1 MNIVRTAVELHI
13 DIKRLRA
20 PALPP
25 CKQVSVS
32 YRAVR
37 LCTCFAALQHIQLQL
52 GFRKKKNKQ
61 NSEAAEL
68 NPKFINKSLKFTH

>member
-1 MNIVRTAVELHI
+1 MTAVRTAVELYI
-13 DIKRLRA
+13 DMKRLTA

-32 YRAVR
+32 YRAMR

-52 GFRKKKNKQ
+52 GVRKKKNKQ
-61 NSEAAEL
+61 NTAKQL
-68 NPKFINKSLKFTH
+68 SLVRNL